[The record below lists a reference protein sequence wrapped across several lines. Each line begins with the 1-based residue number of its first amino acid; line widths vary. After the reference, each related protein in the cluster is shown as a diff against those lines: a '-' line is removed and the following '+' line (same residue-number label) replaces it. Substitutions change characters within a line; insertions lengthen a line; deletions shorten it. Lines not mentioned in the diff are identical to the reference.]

1 MEIQFFHFPESGVV
15 QEVLESRIRDCVH
28 KFGLNIITVKVYFT
42 ELSLSEHQMK
52 IDIRGAGHFEGI
64 VHGVGVDHAHSF
76 EKAIQ
81 KLENLL
87 RKHSSKHKHQKGE
100 RDLDKFFDE
109 NAFDKYENSFISD
122 FEDSESKKAK

>member
-15 QEVLESRIRDCVH
+15 QEVLESRIRDCIH

-42 ELSLSEHQMK
+42 ELSLAEHQMK

-64 VHGVGVDHAHSF
+64 VHGIGVDHAHAF
-76 EKAIQ
+76 EKTMQ

-87 RKHSSKHKHQKGE
+87 RKHSSKNKHQKGE
-100 RDLDKFFDE
+100 RDLDKFSDE
-109 NAFDKYENSFISD
+109 NAFDKYENSFMSD
-122 FEDSESKKAK
+122 FEDSETKKAS